1 MSKEAQV
8 ENDTKQKPWLE
19 PLLNYFN
26 TIKTFN
32 DKIESIRERLCSIEK
47 FNPNQLFDFLDFN
60 INGFLISKNIINF
73 LNESNQ
79 KFEEINV
86 NCLIHNYDKDSDF
99 TLNKREFL
107 KMILPNKNNILKE
120 KILSVV
126 KNDSSLC
133 ELTNEMQNIFIELI
147 NEELNLIETSFYIV
161 KNIYESPKFTIYE
174 AFLDIVKKESY
185 ITRENLKS
193 FFIENGI
200 ELDEDDI
207 YMMMFRIDSDDD
219 NRISY
224 VEFQKIFYPLKD
236 LENYNNN
243 NLNIN
248 VNININEKN
257 KTYIENNNLNGKLNS
272 DTKNIIYDITS
283 TPKILKENN
292 DKINYSDY
300 KELMYENSK
309 KNQIYKSFGKIDEPE
324 DAIKKT
330 ERKYS
335 QLLTDYTTEKKKD
348 TSSKKNLLTVEK
360 IKDIKNLKKQICFKF
375 MIEGVNKP
383 EFELKAENKSDSL
396 TNNYI
401 SIKDTNYNYIP
412 PQSEK
417 LFIRN
422 NEFYSFDKINDNN
435 NNINLKTP
443 HLHYNYIDD
452 NPKESE
458 INKNEINNLNND
470 IKSNNNIMSN
480 NFDINNDNINNNILN
495 ENNYNESLYRTPK
508 ISRNSQSF
516 AFQRYFPNTYQVS
529 ERGNNDI
536 NLNVNKMGQKQS
548 TSRNV
553 IKNDAL
559 FDLLSDY
566 INQYTITQNIL
577 ENLVA
582 CPDFNLINLFQN
594 FLNVDYLK
602 RRIVTAN
609 DIFKTLTSM
618 CLNINPKDIK
628 YIYIKFNKDLPNEQ
642 DSGFTYSE
650 FCNMMTPN
658 KYHLNKFLDKRENQ
672 KYFMGFNFKTKRIIC
687 AAFKQFIDSEKSNEN
702 FRKELMGNEPNI
714 YKIYICMENLF
725 CSMKK
730 NYNIGLDQDDICNFM
745 ETNGRKLS
753 QYEIDFLMEKFDKN
767 KDGLIDFDE
776 FFSEI
781 SPKI

>member
-1 MSKEAQV
+1 MSKESQE
-8 ENDTKQKPWLE
+8 ENNAKQKPWIE

-32 DKIESIRERLCSIEK
+32 DKIESIREKLCSIEN
-47 FNPNQLFDFLDFN
+47 FNPNQLFDFLDYN
-60 INGFLISKNIINF
+60 INGFLISKNLINF
-73 LNESNQ
+73 LKESNK
-79 KFEEINV
+79 KFEEQNI

-99 TLNKREFL
+99 TLNKKEFL
-107 KMILPNKNNILKE
+107 KIVLPNKNKNVRE

-126 KNDSSLC
+126 KSDSNLS

-147 NEELNLIETSFYIV
+147 NEELNLIETSFYII
-161 KNIYESPKFTIYE
+161 KNIYGSPKFTIYE

-193 FFIENGI
+193 FFIENSI
-200 ELDEDDI
+200 ELDDDDI

-243 NLNIN
+243 NLIK
-248 VNININEKN
+248 NEKSSTFIKN
-257 KTYIENNNLNGKLNS
+257 KNLKVNLNS
-272 DTKNIIYDITS
+272 DSKNIIYDITS
-283 TPKILKENN
+283 TPKVLKQNK
-292 DKINYSDY
+292 DQSNYSDY
-300 KELMYENSK
+300 KGLMNENSK
-309 KNQIYKSFGKIDEPE
+309 NNKIYNKLGKIDESE
-324 DAIKKT
+324 DIIKKT

-335 QLLTDYTTEKKKD
+335 LGFTDYTTERKKD
-348 TSSKKNLLTVEK
+348 TSSKKNLLTDEK
-360 IKDIKNLKKQICFKF
+360 INEIKNLKRQICFKF

-383 EFELKAENKSDSL
+383 EFEFKTENKNNSF

-401 SIKDTNYNYIP
+401 SIKDNNYNYNP

-422 NEFYSFDKINDNN
+422 NEFYSLDKVNN
-435 NNINLKTP
+435 NNINLKAP
-443 HLHYNYIDD
+443 YLHYEYIDD
-452 NPKESE
+452 NLKEAE
-458 INKNEINNLNND
+458 NNRNEIKNLNND
-470 IKSNNNIMSN
+470 VKNDNNNIIDN
-480 NFDINNDNINNNILN
+480 NFVINDD
-495 ENNYNESLYRTPK
+495 NNYNESLYRTPK
-508 ISRNSQSF
+508 TTRNNPSF
-516 AFQRYFPNTYQVS
+516 VFQKNYPIYFQAS
-529 ERGNNDI
+529 ERVSNGS
-536 NLNVNKMGQKQS
+536 NLNVNKISQKQS
-548 TSRNV
+548 SSRIV

-559 FDLLSDY
+559 FDLLNDY
-566 INQYTITQNIL
+566 INQDTIIQNIL
-577 ENLVA
+577 EKLAA

-594 FLNVDYLK
+594 FLNDDYLN

-628 YIYIKFNKDLPNEQ
+628 YIYIKFNKDLNQEQ

-650 FCNMMTPN
+650 FCNMMSPK
-658 KYHLNKFLDKRENQ
+658 KYHLSKLLDKREN
-672 KYFMGFNFKTKRIIC
+672 KRYFMGFNFKTKRLIYS
-687 AAFKQFIDSEKSNEN
+687 AFKQFIDSEKSNEKY
-702 FRKELMGNEPNI
+702 RKELIGNDHNI
-714 YKIYICMENLF
+714 YKIYVCMENLF
-725 CSMKK
+725 NSLKK
-730 NYNIGLDQDDICNFM
+730 NYNNGLDQEDVCNFM
-745 ETNGRKLS
+745 ETNGRKLC
-753 QYEIDFLMEKFDKN
+753 QYEIDLLMEKFDKN